1 MHLPSACPPF
11 FLQLRDPN
19 PDRHPEAG
27 AVQLNAQRG
36 SSGRARSQ
44 ESPWGWSSTKT
55 APSHPRL
62 AEPGA
67 AVLVWSWWHRGQ
79 RGLGRTGAPCR
90 GRGQEEH
97 SEAGSCPPAPCHT
110 TTGGHRSQGGPWRVA
125 ASRGSL
131 RGRGQ
136 WGWERVGPSCQLLVN
151 LAPAGPGAACS
162 HPQLWAAPVPGLG
175 SSSQAPGPPSCQD
188 TPSHG
193 QCCALSLSPAFISGG

>member
-1 MHLPSACPPF
+1 MQGGAGGRGTARVALARCHSPVPHPSEPPLGEQWFCPGSWAGLCCEECFIGEKKKRFSKGKRSVFLDRTASCSLHSQCWGLGQPGCTSPPPAPPF
-11 FLQLRDPN
+11 VLQLRDPN

-90 GRGQEEH
+90 GRGHEEH

-110 TTGGHRSQGGPWRVA
+110 TTGGH
-125 ASRGSL
+125 
-131 RGRGQ
+131 
-136 WGWERVGPSCQLLVN
+136 
-151 LAPAGPGAACS
+151 
-162 HPQLWAAPVPGLG
+162 
-175 SSSQAPGPPSCQD
+175 
-188 TPSHG
+188 
-193 QCCALSLSPAFISGG
+193 